1 MQVQVL
7 EQRIRRLND
16 DKEIAES
23 NYEQQVIDQER
34 QIGEGQQEL
43 KEIKRMIES
52 KETESQDLRSKI

>member
-34 QIGEGQQEL
+34 
-43 KEIKRMIES
+43 
-52 KETESQDLRSKI
+52 